1 MHMTKLGVMLVKHK
15 IDINDS
21 KDTIGLKIEEKVKIN
36 IVNKKVYTVSPF
48 MVNFLVMQSS
58 MLT

>member
-1 MHMTKLGVMLVKHK
+1 MFVKHK

-21 KDTIGLKIEEKVKIN
+21 KGTIGLKIEETVKIN
-36 IVNKKVYTVSPF
+36 IVNKKVYIVSPF
-48 MVNFLVMQSS
+48 MMNFLVMQSS